1 MIPRP
6 ASRPVRAVAAFTL
19 VEVLLV
25 LSLFALFGA
34 LFIGGASN
42 LLDNSR
48 EQSPEE
54 ALLSLFQTV
63 RREAVQQGRVIEVT
77 AVENGAAYVW
87 GEAETL
93 IMPEREGVSV
103 RLIKPQLDQ
112 AILLGGQLEENLI
125 DRVRF
130 YPDGTCDPVRVQI
143 QRGQARR
150 VETIDPWTCA
160 PQPPAGN
167 SP

>member
-6 ASRPVRAVAAFTL
+6 PSRPVRASAFTL

-34 LFIGGASN
+34 LFIGGAGN
-42 LLDNSR
+42 LLGSSR

-63 RREAVQQGRVIEVT
+63 RRQAVQEGRTIEVT
-77 AVENGAAYVW
+77 VVEDGAAFVW
-87 GEAETL
+87 GEADTFIL
-93 IMPEREGVSV
+93 PEREGVAV

-112 AILLGGQLEENLI
+112 AVLLGGQLEETPL
-125 DRVRF
+125 DRLRF

-143 QRGQARR
+143 QRGQVRR
-150 VETIDPWTCA
+150 VAAIDPWTCS
-160 PQPPAGN
+160 PQPALDNLP
-167 SP
+167 

>member
-6 ASRPVRAVAAFTL
+6 ASRPDRAAAFTL

-34 LFIGGASN
+34 LFIGGAGN

-54 ALLSLFQTV
+54 ALLSMFQTV
-63 RREAVQQGRVIEVT
+63 RRQAVQENRVIEVT
-77 AVENGAAYVW
+77 PVENGAAFVW
-87 GEAETL
+87 GESDTL
-93 IMPEREGVSV
+93 ILPEHEGVAV

-112 AILLGGQLEENLI
+112 AVLLGGQLEEEPI
-125 DRVRF
+125 GRVRF

-143 QRGQARR
+143 QRGQSRR

-160 PQPPAGN
+160 PQPPADN
-167 SP
+167 RP